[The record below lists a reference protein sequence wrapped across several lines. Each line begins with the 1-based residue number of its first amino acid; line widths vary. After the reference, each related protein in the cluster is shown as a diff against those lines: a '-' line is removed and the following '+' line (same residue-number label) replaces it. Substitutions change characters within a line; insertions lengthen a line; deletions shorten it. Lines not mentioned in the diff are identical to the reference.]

1 LKKPTEIFSANLTPC
16 NTKNMGKP
24 KKKESKMKWT
34 LNYDEKEQKD
44 YLLGMRKRK
53 DERRK
58 KAKEEKKELV
68 KEMQRNLRKEKLDFV
83 KNRVKK
89 VKHLLPANIQADE
102 DDAEEDDAEKES
114 TSSAAA
120 TSLKEHP
127 TEEVVDYEN
136 HTVVV
141 TDLSGSSSFANRP
154 SYRDTAAVAS
164 DDDDEEEEDDEEED
178 EEDESA
184 KNGKGYS
191 VDGYKKK
198 SMELY
203 QKLQRIEGKH
213 INKKQ
218 MFLQRKQKKKLLRKL
233 KRKPKKGGGR
243 N

>member
-1 LKKPTEIFSANLTPC
+1 MGKKEI
-16 NTKNMGKP
+16 MGKP
-24 KKKESKMKWT
+24 KRKESKLKWT

-89 VKHLLPANIQADE
+89 VKHLLPSNIRAND
-102 DDAEEDDAEKES
+102 
-114 TSSAAA
+114 
-120 TSLKEHP
+120 
-127 TEEVVDYEN
+127 
-136 HTVVV
+136 
-141 TDLSGSSSFANRP
+141 
-154 SYRDTAAVAS
+154 
-164 DDDDEEEEDDEEED
+164 DDDDEDDDDEDDNED
-178 EEDESA
+178 EA
-184 KNGKGYS
+184 TKTGTGYS

-198 SMELY
+198 SMELF
-203 QKLQRIEGKH
+203 QKLQKIEGKH

-233 KRKPKKGGGR
+233 KRKPQKGAGR
-243 N
+243 NK

>member
-1 LKKPTEIFSANLTPC
+1 MGKKEI
-16 NTKNMGKP
+16 MGKP
-24 KKKESKMKWT
+24 KRKESKLKWT

-68 KEMQRNLRKEKLDFV
+68 KEMQRNLRKEKQDFV

-89 VKHLLPANIQADE
+89 VKHLLPSNIRANDDDDDDDGGDE
-102 DDAEEDDAEKES
+102 KDVGSSS
-114 TSSAAA
+114 TSSNVPAV
-120 TSLKEHP
+120 
-127 TEEVVDYEN
+127 EEVLDYEN

-141 TDLSGSSSFANRP
+141 TDLAGSSAFTARP

-164 DDDDEEEEDDEEED
+164 DDNDDDEDDDDEDDIED
-178 EEDESA
+178 DASS

-198 SMELY
+198 SMELF
-203 QKLQRIEGKH
+203 QKLQKIEGKH

-233 KRKPKKGGGR
+233 KRKPQKGAGR
-243 N
+243 NK